1 MTAPLVIVVTGA
13 SGFVG
18 ARVVSALAGVGHVV
32 RACVREAMAPSTGVE
47 PYLTGDLI
55 DGPGWERAFEGA
67 DVLVHCAGAAHVR
80 NAEPSWLHR
89 VNADG
94 SRRVA
99 ECAAAAGIGRV
110 VFASSLKVHG
120 DSSGAEPLQAS
131 SPLRPGDAYARSKLE
146 GELALREIAAAN
158 RLELVVLR
166 PPLMYGPG
174 VSANFLKLLTAVS
187 QRRPLPV
194 ALVRNRRSLLAVGN
208 FADAVRVCFAAGLV
222 FLVMRQVMP
231 MAAGLASGLALS
243 SFGALSAAMAW
254 GLGTVQRSG
263 GQFAR
268 GLLLDRETTRWD
280 GLSRKAGYYVGRG
293 VAAGAARLTSR
304 PNSISQAR
312 ASSPDLP
319 RLTRSFKRAKPL
331 SASSS

>member
-1 MTAPLVIVVTGA
+1 MTAPLVIAVTGA

-208 FADAVRVCFAAGLV
+208 FADAVRVCVSHPAAAGRD
-222 FLVMRQVMP
+222 FLLSDGTPVSTPELIRRC
-231 MAAGLASGLALS
+231 AAALGVAPRLWPVPVPLLRAV
-243 SFGALSAAMAW
+243 GALLGRSAMMERLVGSFEVDDANIRDTLDWRPLETMDRALVATAAW
-254 GLGTVQRSG
+254 FRQRSP
-263 GQFAR
+263 QAV
-268 GLLLDRETTRWD
+268 TR
-280 GLSRKAGYYVGRG
+280 
-293 VAAGAARLTSR
+293 R
-304 PNSISQAR
+304 PVS
-312 ASSPDLP
+312 
-319 RLTRSFKRAKPL
+319 
-331 SASSS
+331 